1 VANLVIAS
9 NTKAMKKLDKSV
21 KEKEWAFLDK
31 LAADHTAPG
40 LHIEPLQK
48 AVDPRIRTGR
58 VDLHFRAILFKIDS
72 KLGDDPT
79 FVYMGTW
86 PHDEANKLAERSKLR
101 VNPINGVLEGIIGEL
116 DGDEDR
122 KKRTVV
128 PDPRGELN
136 RVVTAAPTSYLG
148 ATFSLADLTERL
160 GLDADLAERALAAP
174 DESTLVNI
182 AANAVEWQGSALLEL
197 ATGAH
202 IDMIREKLGFSDTPV
217 DETLDEDEQILKALE
232 QPASKMQFTYVE
244 DNEELRRVIEGGDFT
259 AWRTFLH
266 PEQRRYVEQNFN
278 GAFRLSGGA
287 GTGKTVVAIHRARR
301 LARADPTS
309 RVVLTTY
316 NKTLAA
322 DLKAALK
329 TLDPGIPIADRIGDP
344 GVFVSGIDAL
354 GHAVLNQARD
364 IGDAA
369 EAVLGYRTE
378 FTHQRTNTDKVWR
391 GVVQSVSSGLD
402 SKLAT
407 PGFLENEYVTVILA
421 NKVTTLE
428 QYAKVA
434 RPGRGVR
441 LTRPQRIAVWKL
453 VDAYRRRSRM
463 DGSLSFPEILAIA
476 AEQLLLRAEADKD
489 FLTNHVLVDE
499 AQDLHATHWAL
510 LRNLVAEGPNDL
522 FIAEDSHQRI
532 YGQPVV
538 LGRLGIK
545 IVGRARRLTLNY
557 RTTAQNL
564 HFAVSILSGADYKD
578 LEQGEE
584 STDGY
589 RSARLG
595 PNPKFLECDD
605 ASDELDK
612 VADQVREWLAPPAD
626 PNEAPLDPSSIA
638 VLTRG
643 KTDRTQF
650 IRALGERG
658 IDARALDDNPST
670 AGFVQVLTMHRSKG
684 MEFARVIL
692 AGIDNA
698 HVPSA
703 ATLRSVSEGERA
715 DALLRERSLLYVA
728 ASRAR
733 DALVVTWSGKKSE
746 LLGSPSEQD
755 GSSCPS

>member
-1 VANLVIAS
+1 MANLVIAS
-9 NTKAMKKLDKSV
+9 NTKAMKKLEKSTNDKV
-21 KEKEWAFLDK
+21 WAFIEK
-31 LAADHTAPG
+31 LSADHTAPG
-40 LHIEPLQK
+40 LHIEPIQG
-48 AVDPRIRTGR
+48 AIDPRVRTGR
-58 VDLHFRAILFKIDS
+58 VDLNFRAILFKVDS

-79 FVYMGTW
+79 FIYMGTW
-86 PHDEANKLAERSKLR
+86 KHDVANKLAERSKLR

-116 DGDEDR
+116 DGEEDR

-136 RVVTAAPTSYLG
+136 RAVKEQPKSYLG
-148 ATFSLADLTERL
+148 ATFSLSDLTDRL
-160 GLDADLAERALAAP
+160 GLELDLAERALAAP
-174 DESTLVNI
+174 DEDTVLDI
-182 AANAVEWQGSALLEL
+182 AANAVGWQGSALLDL
-197 ATGAH
+197 ATGLH
-202 IDMIREKLGFSDTPV
+202 IDTIREKHGFTDTPV
-217 DETLDEDEQILKALE
+217 DDTLDEDEQILKALE
-232 QPASKMQFTYVE
+232 QPASKMQFTFAE
-244 DNEELRRVIEGGDFT
+244 DNEELRRVIEGGDFA

-266 PEQRRYVEQNFN
+266 PEQRKYVEQNFN

-301 LARADPTS
+301 MAKEDPTA
-309 RVVLTTY
+309 RIVLTTY

-329 TLDPGIPIADRIGDP
+329 TLDPEIPIADRP
-344 GVFVSGIDAL
+344 GEPGIYVDGIDAL
-354 GHAVLNQARD
+354 GYAVLNQTGD

-369 EAVLGYRTE
+369 EAVLGYHTE
-378 FTHQRTNTDKVWR
+378 LTHQRTSTDKLWR
-391 GVVQSVSSGLD
+391 EVAQSVNSGLD
-402 SKLAT
+402 PKLAT
-407 PGFLENEYVTVILA
+407 PGFLENEYVAVILA

-453 VDAYRRRSRM
+453 VEAFRRQSRI
-463 DGSLSFPEILAIA
+463 DGSLSFPEILALA
-476 AEQLLLRAEADKD
+476 AEQLRLRAEAGNGFIADR
-489 FLTNHVLVDE
+489 VLIDE

-510 LRNLVAEGPNDL
+510 LRSLVAEGPNDL

-538 LGRLGIK
+538 LKRLGIK

-564 HFAVSILSGADYKD
+564 HFAVSVLAGAEYKD

-584 STDGY
+584 STTEY

-595 PNPKFLECDD
+595 PDPRLVECKDP
-605 ASDELDK
+605 ADELDQVAALIRSWIEPHDEGNK
-612 VADQVREWLAPPAD
+612 V
-626 PNEAPLDPSSIA
+626 DPSTIA

-643 KTDRTQF
+643 QNDRSQF
-650 IRALGERG
+650 VRALGERG
-658 IDARALDDNPST
+658 IEARALDNSPATS
-670 AGFVQVLTMHRSKG
+670 GHVQVLTMHRAKG
-684 MEFARVIL
+684 MEFSRVIL
-692 AGIDNA
+692 AGVDNA

-703 ATLRSVSEGERA
+703 VTLRSIPEEEQA
-715 DALLRERSLLYVA
+715 EALLRERSLLYVA

-733 DALVVTWSGKKSE
+733 DALVVTWSGKRSE
-746 LLGSPSEQD
+746 LLG
-755 GSSCPS
+755 